1 MTAQLD
7 GNQQLN
13 TDDKL
18 VAGNNTTTLIMQG
31 DGNLVLY
38 RNNNNVAL
46 WSSNTPGK
54 PVTHAIMQADG
65 NFVCY
70 GDNGIAY
77 FSTGTWGNPGSF
89 IILQDD
95 GNLVVYRQNGESLW
109 ASKTTVMK
117 AQLDANQQLNIN
129 DKLVAENN
137 RTTLIMQG
145 DGNLV
150 LYRTFDSVAL
160 WSSNTPGKP
169 VTHAVMQA
177 DGNFVCYDDN
187 GIAYFSTGTG
197 QRGSSI
203 ILQDDGNLV
212 VYGPPGVETYWTSNT
227 AQNWD
232 LANPG
237 PPAILVELFPA
248 ALVDLTDANK
258 LAKSIDEIQSAVAPV
273 AQQLQSAGLALAGPS
288 VIAANN
294 PHDNVSI
301 VRAGLGYGCFPLTSR
316 SPRKILTILTSS
328 RY

>member
-7 GNQQLN
+7 GDQQLN

-18 VAGNNTTTLIMQG
+18 VEGNNTTTLIMQG

-95 GNLVVYRQNGESLW
+95 GNPHGLPAERGISVGLENNGYE
-109 ASKTTVMK
+109 AAK
-117 AQLDANQQLNIN
+117 LDANQQLNIN

-203 ILQDDGNLV
+203 ILQRGYGNLV

-301 VRAGLGYGCFPLTSR
+301 VRAGLGYGCFPPLLPVRRAR
-316 SPRKILTILTSS
+316 S
-328 RY
+328 